1 MKANPGITVKF
12 ESFAVEQYATVLST
26 ALAAGKGGDVIHTRA
41 YGGLEQFAKAGN
53 WAVFT
58 FNPYGPNT
66 SNPFEAV
73 PSPAP
78 PSRLHWLGTDS
89 LGRDVYA
96 RMIYGARI
104 SLLVGLSVALISV
117 VSGAVVGLLAGYFSR
132 FDAIIMRLMDGIM
145 AIPSIL
151 LAIALVALL
160 GSSVKVVIIAIAI
173 PEIPRVTRLV
183 RAVVLSV
190 RDLPF
195 VEAAR
200 SNGTR
205 VAKLLRRH
213 ILPST
218 VAPLIVQA
226 TYICASAILTE
237 AGLSFLG
244 AGTPPEFP
252 TWGNMIASSRAA
264 FSAKASGGQPTV
276 TSPAPTLSAPR
287 AASRAAPR
295 DGAVSVAAKAPAPSI
310 RTRCAFPV
318 RTRGI
323 F

>member
-1 MKANPGITVKF
+1 MATDPMTVRSKIGDFIRRNPTIVAGGTLLALIT
-12 ESFAVEQYATVLST
+12 
-26 ALAAGKGGDVIHTRA
+26 LAALLAPFIARDPIAFEPINR
-41 YGGLEQFAKAGN
+41 LR
-53 WAVFT
+53 
-58 FNPYGPNT
+58 GP
-66 SNPFEAV
+66 SADF
-73 PSPAP
+73 
-78 PSRLHWLGTDS
+78 WLGTDS

-104 SLLVGLSVALISV
+104 SLLVGLSVALISII
-117 VSGAVVGLLAGYFSR
+117 SGAVIGLLAGYFSKV
-132 FDAIIMRLMDGIM
+132 DAVVMRLMDGIM

-205 VAKLLRRH
+205 VTKLLRRH

-218 VAPLIVQA
+218 IAPLIVQA

-252 TWGNMIASSRAA
+252 TWGNMIASSRLYL
-264 FSAKASGGQPTV
+264 QI
-276 TSPAPTLSAPR
+276 APWTIFAPGICLALVVLAVNLLGDGLR
-287 AASRAAPR
+287 DRLDPRISRR
-295 DGAVSVAAKAPAPSI
+295 M
-310 RTRCAFPV
+310 
-318 RTRGI
+318 
-323 F
+323 

>member
-1 MKANPGITVKF
+1 MAPPFTTDSAAAGAADFLKRHPTIVAGAALLLLI
-12 ESFAVEQYATVLST
+12 
-26 ALAAGKGGDVIHTRA
+26 ALAAI
-41 YGGLEQFAKAGN
+41 FAPLIARDPLAFEPINRLRGPSD
-53 WAVFT
+53 T
-58 FNPYGPNT
+58 F
-66 SNPFEAV
+66 
-73 PSPAP
+73 
-78 PSRLHWLGTDS
+78 WLGTDS

-96 RMIYGARI
+96 RMVYGARI
-104 SLLVGLSVALISV
+104 SLLVGLSVAAISV
-117 VSGAVVGLLAGYFSR
+117 LSGSVVGLLAGYFER
-132 FDAIIMRLMDGIM
+132 VDAVVMRLMDGIM
-145 AIPSIL
+145 AIPAIL

-160 GSSVKVVIIAIAI
+160 GASVKVVIIAIAI

-252 TWGNMIASSRAA
+252 TWGNMIASSRLYL
-264 FSAKASGGQPTV
+264 QI
-276 TSPAPTLSAPR
+276 APWTIFAPGICLALVVLAVNLLGDGLR
-287 AASRAAPR
+287 DRLDPR
-295 DGAVSVAAKAPAPSI
+295 IA
-310 RTRCAFPV
+310 RRM
-318 RTRGI
+318 
-323 F
+323 

>member
-1 MKANPGITVKF
+1 MTQASIPPRGKVADFVRRNPTIIIGGFLLLLIT
-12 ESFAVEQYATVLST
+12 
-26 ALAAGKGGDVIHTRA
+26 LAAI
-41 YGGLEQFAKAGN
+41 FAPWIARDPIAFEPINRLKA
-53 WAVFT
+53 
-58 FNPYGPNT
+58 
-66 SNPFEAV
+66 
-73 PSPAP
+73 PSAEF
-78 PSRLHWLGTDS
+78 WLGTDS

-96 RMIYGARI
+96 RMVYGARI
-104 SLLVGLSVALISV
+104 SLLVGLTVAIITVISGSVI
-117 VSGAVVGLLAGYFSR
+117 GLLAGYFPR
-132 FDAIIMRLMDGIM
+132 VDAVVMRLMDGIM

-151 LAIALVALL
+151 LAIALVALM

-252 TWGNMIASSRAA
+252 TWGNMIASSRLYL
-264 FSAKASGGQPTV
+264 QI
-276 TSPAPTLSAPR
+276 APWTIFAPGICLALVVLSVNLLGDGLRDRLDPR
-287 AASRAAPR
+287 ISRR
-295 DGAVSVAAKAPAPSI
+295 M
-310 RTRCAFPV
+310 
-318 RTRGI
+318 
-323 F
+323 

>member
-1 MKANPGITVKF
+1 MGQA
-12 ESFAVEQYATVLST
+12 SATADAAEFMRRHPTIVAGAALLLLI
-26 ALAAGKGGDVIHTRA
+26 ALAAILAPLIAGDP
-41 YGGLEQFAKAGN
+41 L
-53 WAVFT
+53 VFEPINRLRGPSET
-58 FNPYGPNT
+58 F
-66 SNPFEAV
+66 
-73 PSPAP
+73 
-78 PSRLHWLGTDS
+78 WLGTDS

-96 RMIYGARI
+96 RMVYGARI
-104 SLLVGLSVALISV
+104 SLLVGLSVAFIAVL
-117 VSGAVVGLLAGYFSR
+117 SGSLVGLLAGYFEKV
-132 FDAIIMRLMDGIM
+132 DAVVMRLMDGIM

-160 GSSVKVVIIAIAI
+160 GASVKVVIIAIAI

-183 RAVVLSV
+183 RAVVLTV
-190 RDLPF
+190 RGLPF

-244 AGTPPEFP
+244 AGTPPELP
-252 TWGNMIASSRAA
+252 TWGNMIASSRLYL
-264 FSAKASGGQPTV
+264 QI
-276 TSPAPTLSAPR
+276 APWTIFAPGICLALVVLAVNLLGDGLR
-287 AASRAAPR
+287 DRLDPR
-295 DGAVSVAAKAPAPSI
+295 IA
-310 RTRCAFPV
+310 RRM
-318 RTRGI
+318 
-323 F
+323 

>member
-1 MKANPGITVKF
+1 MTTPTSPPARGKLADFIRRNPTIVVGGILLLIIT
-12 ESFAVEQYATVLST
+12 
-26 ALAAGKGGDVIHTRA
+26 LAALFAPVIARDPIAFEPINRLKG
-41 YGGLEQFAKAGN
+41 
-53 WAVFT
+53 
-58 FNPYGPNT
+58 
-66 SNPFEAV
+66 
-73 PSPAP
+73 PS
-78 PSRLHWLGTDS
+78 SEFWLGTDS
-89 LGRDVYA
+89 LGRDVYS
-96 RMIYGARI
+96 RMVYGARI
-104 SLLVGLSVALISV
+104 SLMVGLLVALITVISGSV
-117 VSGAVVGLLAGYFSR
+117 IGLMAGYFPR
-132 FDAIIMRLMDGIM
+132 VDAVVMRLMDGIM

-190 RDLPF
+190 RDLPY

-252 TWGNMIASSRAA
+252 TWGNMIASSRLYL
-264 FSAKASGGQPTV
+264 QI
-276 TSPAPTLSAPR
+276 APWTIFAPGICLALVVLAVNLLGDGLSDRIDPR
-287 AASRAAPR
+287 ISRR
-295 DGAVSVAAKAPAPSI
+295 M
-310 RTRCAFPV
+310 
-318 RTRGI
+318 
-323 F
+323 

>member
-1 MKANPGITVKF
+1 MAQST
-12 ESFAVEQYATVLST
+12 ATAGAAEFLRRHPTIVAGAALLLLI
-26 ALAAGKGGDVIHTRA
+26 ALAAIFAPLIAGDPLAFEPINR
-41 YGGLEQFAKAGN
+41 LR
-53 WAVFT
+53 
-58 FNPYGPNT
+58 GP
-66 SNPFEAV
+66 SEAF
-73 PSPAP
+73 
-78 PSRLHWLGTDS
+78 WLGTDS

-96 RMIYGARI
+96 RMVHGARI
-104 SLLVGLSVALISV
+104 SLLVGLSVATIAVL
-117 VSGAVVGLLAGYFSR
+117 SGSLVGLLAGYFER
-132 FDAIIMRLMDGIM
+132 VDAVVMRLMDGIM

-151 LAIALVALL
+151 LAIALVALM
-160 GSSVKVVIIAIAI
+160 GASVKVVIIAIAI

-183 RAVVLSV
+183 RAVVLTV
-190 RDLPF
+190 RGLPF

-252 TWGNMIASSRAA
+252 TWGNMIASSRLYL
-264 FSAKASGGQPTV
+264 QI
-276 TSPAPTLSAPR
+276 APWTIFAPGICLALVVLAVNLLGDGLR
-287 AASRAAPR
+287 DRLDPR
-295 DGAVSVAAKAPAPSI
+295 IA
-310 RTRCAFPV
+310 RRM
-318 RTRGI
+318 
-323 F
+323 

>member
-1 MKANPGITVKF
+1 MADGTRAANAADFIRRHPTIVIGAVLLTLIT
-12 ESFAVEQYATVLST
+12 
-26 ALAAGKGGDVIHTRA
+26 LAALFAPMIARDPIAFEPINRLKGPTA
-41 YGGLEQFAKAGN
+41 EF
-53 WAVFT
+53 
-58 FNPYGPNT
+58 
-66 SNPFEAV
+66 
-73 PSPAP
+73 
-78 PSRLHWLGTDS
+78 WLGTDS

-96 RMIYGARI
+96 RMVYGARI
-104 SLLVGLSVALISV
+104 SLLVGLSVAAIAI
-117 VSGAVVGLLAGYFSR
+117 VSGSLVGLLAGYFGR
-132 FDAIIMRLMDGIM
+132 IDAVVMRLMDGIM

-160 GSSVKVVIIAIAI
+160 GSSVSVVIIAISI
-173 PEIPRVTRLV
+173 PEVPRVTRLV

-205 VAKLLRRH
+205 VGKLLRRH

-244 AGTPPEFP
+244 AGTPPEIP
-252 TWGNMIASSRAA
+252 TWGNMIASSRLYL
-264 FSAKASGGQPTV
+264 QI
-276 TSPAPTLSAPR
+276 APWTIFAPGICLALVVLAVNLVGDGLR
-287 AASRAAPR
+287 DRLDPRISRR
-295 DGAVSVAAKAPAPSI
+295 M
-310 RTRCAFPV
+310 
-318 RTRGI
+318 
-323 F
+323 

>member
-1 MKANPGITVKF
+1 MTDNTAIANRGAADFIRRHPTIVIGALLLLSIT
-12 ESFAVEQYATVLST
+12 
-26 ALAAGKGGDVIHTRA
+26 LAAICAPLIAGDPLA
-41 YGGLEQFAKAGN
+41 
-53 WAVFT
+53 
-58 FNPYGPNT
+58 
-66 SNPFEAV
+66 FEPINRLRR
-73 PSPAP
+73 PSPEF
-78 PSRLHWLGTDS
+78 WLGTDS
-89 LGRDVYA
+89 LGRDVYS
-96 RMIYGARI
+96 RMVFGARI
-104 SLLVGLSVALISV
+104 SLLVGLSVATIAVL
-117 VSGAVVGLLAGYFSR
+117 SGSIIGLLAGYFAR
-132 FDAIIMRLMDGIM
+132 VDAVVMRLMDGIM
-145 AIPSIL
+145 AIPAIL
-151 LAIALVALL
+151 LAIALVALM

-205 VAKLLRRH
+205 VGKLLRRH

-252 TWGNMIASSRAA
+252 TWGNMIASSRLYL
-264 FSAKASGGQPTV
+264 QI
-276 TSPAPTLSAPR
+276 APWTIFAPGICLALVVLAVNLLGDGLR
-287 AASRAAPR
+287 DRLDPRISRR
-295 DGAVSVAAKAPAPSI
+295 M
-310 RTRCAFPV
+310 
-318 RTRGI
+318 
-323 F
+323 

>member
-1 MKANPGITVKF
+1 MAQNRTAANAADFARRHPTIVIGGALLALIT
-12 ESFAVEQYATVLST
+12 
-26 ALAAGKGGDVIHTRA
+26 LAALLAPLIARDPIL
-41 YGGLEQFAKAGN
+41 LEPINRLKA
-53 WAVFT
+53 
-58 FNPYGPNT
+58 
-66 SNPFEAV
+66 
-73 PSPAP
+73 PSAEF
-78 PSRLHWLGTDS
+78 WLGTDS

-96 RMIYGARI
+96 RMVYGARI
-104 SLLVGLSVALISV
+104 SLLVGVSVATISILSGSLI
-117 VSGAVVGLLAGYFSR
+117 GLLAGYFAR
-132 FDAIIMRLMDGIM
+132 VDAVVMRLMDGIM

-160 GSSVKVVIIAIAI
+160 GASVKVVIIAIAI
-173 PEIPRVTRLV
+173 PEIPRVARLV

-205 VAKLLRRH
+205 VGKLLRRH

-252 TWGNMIASSRAA
+252 TWGNMIASSRLYL
-264 FSAKASGGQPTV
+264 QL
-276 TSPAPTLSAPR
+276 APWTIFAPGICLALVVLAVNLVGDGLR
-287 AASRAAPR
+287 DRLDPRISRR
-295 DGAVSVAAKAPAPSI
+295 M
-310 RTRCAFPV
+310 
-318 RTRGI
+318 
-323 F
+323 

>member
-1 MKANPGITVKF
+1 MSQDAAVPRNTLADFIRRNPTIVVGGVLLILIT
-12 ESFAVEQYATVLST
+12 
-26 ALAAGKGGDVIHTRA
+26 LAALLAPWIARDPIAFEPINR
-41 YGGLEQFAKAGN
+41 LR
-53 WAVFT
+53 
-58 FNPYGPNT
+58 GP
-66 SNPFEAV
+66 SSEF
-73 PSPAP
+73 
-78 PSRLHWLGTDS
+78 WLGTDS

-132 FDAIIMRLMDGIM
+132 FDAIVMRLMDGIM

-226 TYICASAILTE
+226 TYICAHAILTE

-252 TWGNMIASSRAA
+252 TWGNMIASSRLYL
-264 FSAKASGGQPTV
+264 QI
-276 TSPAPTLSAPR
+276 APWTIFAPGICLALVVLAVNLLGDGLR
-287 AASRAAPR
+287 DRLDPRISRR
-295 DGAVSVAAKAPAPSI
+295 M
-310 RTRCAFPV
+310 
-318 RTRGI
+318 
-323 F
+323 

>member
-1 MKANPGITVKF
+1 MVPGTG
-12 ESFAVEQYATVLST
+12 ST
-26 ALAAGKGGDVIHTRA
+26 AEFIRRHPTIVAGAALLLLIALAAVCAPYIAGDPLAFETINRLR
-41 YGGLEQFAKAGN
+41 GPSE
-53 WAVFT
+53 T
-58 FNPYGPNT
+58 F
-66 SNPFEAV
+66 
-73 PSPAP
+73 
-78 PSRLHWLGTDS
+78 WLGTDS

-96 RMIYGARI
+96 RMVYGARI
-104 SLLVGLSVALISV
+104 SLLVGLSVAFISV
-117 VSGAVVGLLAGYFSR
+117 LSGSVVGLLAGYFEKV
-132 FDAIIMRLMDGIM
+132 DAIVMRLMDGIM
-145 AIPSIL
+145 AIPAIL

-160 GSSVKVVIIAIAI
+160 GASVKVVIIAIAI

-183 RAVVLSV
+183 RAVVLTV
-190 RDLPF
+190 RALPF

-252 TWGNMIASSRAA
+252 TWGNMIASSRLYL
-264 FSAKASGGQPTV
+264 QI
-276 TSPAPTLSAPR
+276 APWTIFAPGICLALVVLAVNLLGDGLR
-287 AASRAAPR
+287 DRLDPR
-295 DGAVSVAAKAPAPSI
+295 IA
-310 RTRCAFPV
+310 RRM
-318 RTRGI
+318 
-323 F
+323 

>member
-1 MKANPGITVKF
+1 MDTGAPPPRSSATEFIRRHPTIVVGAMLLIVIT
-12 ESFAVEQYATVLST
+12 
-26 ALAAGKGGDVIHTRA
+26 LAAVFAPWIARDPIAFEPINRLKG
-41 YGGLEQFAKAGN
+41 
-53 WAVFT
+53 
-58 FNPYGPNT
+58 
-66 SNPFEAV
+66 
-73 PSPAP
+73 PSGAF
-78 PSRLHWLGTDS
+78 WLGTDA
-89 LGRDVYA
+89 LGRDVFA
-96 RMIYGARI
+96 RMVYGARI
-104 SLLVGLSVALISV
+104 SLLVGLLVAIITI
-117 VSGAVVGLLAGYFSR
+117 VSGSVIGLLAGYFR
-132 FDAIIMRLMDGIM
+132 HFDAVIMRLMDGIM
-145 AIPSIL
+145 AIPAIL

-160 GSSVKVVIIAIAI
+160 GSSVSVVIIAISI

-244 AGTPPEFP
+244 AGTPPEIP
-252 TWGNMIASSRAA
+252 TWGNMIAGNRLYLQIAPWTMFAPGICLALVVLAVNLLGDGLRDRLDPRISR
-264 FSAKASGGQPTV
+264 GM
-276 TSPAPTLSAPR
+276 
-287 AASRAAPR
+287 
-295 DGAVSVAAKAPAPSI
+295 
-310 RTRCAFPV
+310 
-318 RTRGI
+318 
-323 F
+323 

>member
-1 MKANPGITVKF
+1 MELVTPARPSDTADFIRRHPTIVVGALLLIVIT
-12 ESFAVEQYATVLST
+12 
-26 ALAAGKGGDVIHTRA
+26 LAAVFAPWIARDPITFEPINRLKG
-41 YGGLEQFAKAGN
+41 
-53 WAVFT
+53 
-58 FNPYGPNT
+58 
-66 SNPFEAV
+66 
-73 PSPAP
+73 PSADF
-78 PSRLHWLGTDS
+78 WLGTDA
-89 LGRDVYA
+89 LGRDVFA
-96 RMIYGARI
+96 RMVYGARI
-104 SLLVGLSVALISV
+104 SLVVGLSVALITIISGSV
-117 VSGAVVGLLAGYFSR
+117 IGLLAGYFNA

-190 RDLPF
+190 RDLPY

-252 TWGNMIASSRAA
+252 TWGNMIASSRLYL
-264 FSAKASGGQPTV
+264 QI
-276 TSPAPTLSAPR
+276 APWTIFAPGICLALVVLAVNLLGDGLR
-287 AASRAAPR
+287 DRLDPRISRR
-295 DGAVSVAAKAPAPSI
+295 M
-310 RTRCAFPV
+310 
-318 RTRGI
+318 
-323 F
+323 